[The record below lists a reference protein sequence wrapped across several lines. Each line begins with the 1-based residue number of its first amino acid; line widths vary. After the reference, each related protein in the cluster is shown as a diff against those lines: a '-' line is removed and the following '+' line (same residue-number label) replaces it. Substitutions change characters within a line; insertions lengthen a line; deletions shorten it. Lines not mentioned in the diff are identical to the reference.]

1 MSRPACS
8 LFSRG
13 VWAAPLVRRSAVVLL
28 CLLALRAGRAQSG
41 PAAADTAS
49 AEITSRQPETTF
61 KVKVNLVTVRVVV
74 RNAAGHALGNLHQQD
89 FELLDNGKPQV
100 ISKFSV
106 EQPAHP
112 PIITEDGAQV
122 EEAAAAGTGANGA
135 VPVAV
140 PNRYTAL
147 LFDDIHLELGD
158 IMRVRDA
165 AARYVDSLPG
175 TDRAAV
181 FSTSGRTMLDFTDDR
196 AQIHDALLHLQPHPV
211 SGAPET
217 RPCPDVTY
225 YVADQIQNHNDDR
238 MVQAATEDAIAC
250 AFYNDQKM
258 ARSAQAL
265 VYGAVAHQLSLGDHE
280 THLALGTLED
290 VVRRMTA
297 MPGQRNIVL
306 VSPGFLTPD
315 DGRFT
320 ADIID
325 RATRS
330 SVIISALDGRGL
342 YTVDIGG
349 GITASAPPTAF
360 VGGVMG
366 QARLD
371 AASAQS
377 QVMEDLAEG
386 TGGTFFHNSN
396 DLFGGLQRV
405 AAPPEYDYLLAFTP
419 QALKY
424 DGRFHTLKVKLNL
437 RGDYRVQARRGYY
450 APKKAADPNDQAK
463 QDIEDALFS
472 QEVLRHLPVELHTQ
486 FFKPAD
492 DQAKLAVLA
501 HLDVKRLHF
510 EKREGRN
517 CNEFTVVSGVFD
529 RNGRFLQA
537 VEKVLTMRLLDDTLQ
552 HRLESGVTMKSSFDV
567 KPGSYLVRLVVRDA
581 AGQIS
586 AETDAVEIP

>member
-8 LFSRG
+8 FFRRVFVAPSLRR
-13 VWAAPLVRRSAVVLL
+13 AAIVFL
-28 CLLALRAGRAQSG
+28 CLLALRAGRAQSA
-41 PAAADTAS
+41 PAAADAGN

-61 KVKVNLVTVRVVV
+61 KVKVNLVTLRVVV
-74 RNAAGHALGNLHQQD
+74 RDGAGHALGNLHQQD

-112 PIITEDGAQV
+112 PVVTEDGAQV
-122 EEAAAAGTGANGA
+122 EEVAGPATKASGPAH
-135 VPVAV
+135 PL
-140 PNRYTAL
+140 PDHYTAL

-158 IMRVRDA
+158 IMRVRAA
-165 AARYVDSLPG
+165 AARYVDTLPA

-181 FSTSGRTMLDFTDDR
+181 FSTSGRTVLDFTDDR
-196 AQIHDALLHLQPHPV
+196 AQIHNALLQLQPHPV
-211 SGAPET
+211 SGVPET
-217 RPCPDVTY
+217 RPCPDITY

-250 AFYNDQKM
+250 AFDNNQAM
-258 ARSAQAL
+258 ARSAEAM
-265 VYGAVAHQLSLGDHE
+265 VYATVAHQLSLGDHE
-280 THLALGTLED
+280 THLALDTLQN

-306 VSPGFLTPD
+306 VSSGFLTPED
-315 DGRFT
+315 APFT
-320 ADIID
+320 EDIID
-325 RATRS
+325 RAVRS
-330 SVIISALDGRGL
+330 NIIISTLDGRGL

-349 GITASAPPTAF
+349 GITADAPPTAF
-360 VGGVMG
+360 VGGIMG

-377 QVMEDLAEG
+377 QVMVELADG
-386 TGGTFFHNSN
+386 TGGAYFHNNN
-396 DLFGGLQRV
+396 DLFAGLQRV
-405 AAPPEYDYLLAFTP
+405 AAAPEYDYLLAFTP

-424 DGRFHTLKVKLNL
+424 DGRFHTLKVKLNV
-437 RGDYRVQARRGYY
+437 RGDYHVQARRGYY
-450 APKKAADPNDQAK
+450 APKKVADPTDQAK

-472 QEVLRHLPVELHTQ
+472 QEVLRDLPVELHTQ
-486 FFKPAD
+486 FFKPSD

-510 EKREGRN
+510 EKRDGRN
-517 CNEFTVVSGVFD
+517 CNEFTVVSGLFD
-529 RNGRFLQA
+529 GNGRFLQA
-537 VEKVLTMRLLDDTLQ
+537 VEKVLTMRLLDETLQ
-552 HRLESGVTMKSSFDV
+552 RRLDSGVTLKSSFDV

-581 AGQIS
+581 EGQIS